1 MNTHPVFDLS
11 ACTGLQLLT
20 LWIEHS
26 DLQYAVRSIHSLPV
40 GCPLSCLVLHA
51 RCLNWMRFHV
61 RAWAELRDALGTE
74 YRRKNVQS
82 FCVDIYTPMILYVRH
97 PSLTYFGDL
106 VEQVE
111 EVLCPLLYVIGIVII
126 GRITYSFGQRN
137 IAAYV

>member
-51 RCLNWMRFHV
+51 RCLNQMRFH
-61 RAWAELRDALGTE
+61 AHTWAELRDALGTE
-74 YRRKNVQS
+74 YRRKN
-82 FCVDIYTPMILYVRH
+82 
-97 PSLTYFGDL
+97 
-106 VEQVE
+106 
-111 EVLCPLLYVIGIVII
+111 
-126 GRITYSFGQRN
+126 ITQ
-137 IAAYV
+137 